1 MSSEYFYVGD
11 EYEYVFYRVPKELV
25 TSERWKDISME
36 AKVLYC
42 CMMDRHELSDK
53 NGWHDRDGRIYIYY
67 TFEQICEDMHVSR
80 KKAAAMLDEL
90 ENKAGLIERVRQ
102 GQGRP
107 NRIYVHRFHQ
117 RSYPQAVSDGNFLKY
132 PKETSGSIRSELP
145 EVSKRDTINTDNNK
159 TDKSEIES
167 IDPMDAIEEMRAYFD
182 YNCSFEELKKV
193 YPYHAGEL
201 EAIRELLVD
210 VCTTTRP
217 TVRIMGEDK
226 PTEVVKS
233 RLEKLNSS
241 HIGYVMDRM
250 NDTTTKITNIRQ
262 YLLAALYNAPVTIDH
277 YYTTLVHHD
286 MVYGSA

>member
-1 MSSEYFYVGD
+1 
-11 EYEYVFYRVPKELV
+11 
-25 TSERWKDISME
+25 
-36 AKVLYC
+36 
-42 CMMDRHELSDK
+42 
-53 NGWHDRDGRIYIYY
+53 
-67 TFEQICEDMHVSR
+67 
-80 KKAAAMLDEL
+80 
-90 ENKAGLIERVRQ
+90 
-102 GQGRP
+102 
-107 NRIYVHRFHQ
+107 
-117 RSYPQAVSDGNFLKY
+117 
-132 PKETSGSIRSELP
+132 
-145 EVSKRDTINTDNNK
+145 
-159 TDKSEIES
+159 
-167 IDPMDAIEEMRAYFD
+167 MDAIEEMRAYFD

-250 NDTTTKITNIRQ
+250 NETTTKITNIRQ

-286 MVYGSA
+286 MVYGV

>member
-1 MSSEYFYVGD
+1 
-11 EYEYVFYRVPKELV
+11 
-25 TSERWKDISME
+25 ME

-132 PKETSGSIRSELP
+132 PKETQSILIIIRLIRARSNQSIRWMRSRRCVL
-145 EVSKRDTINTDNNK
+145 I
-159 TDKSEIES
+159 S
-167 IDPMDAIEEMRAYFD
+167 II
-182 YNCSFEELKKV
+182 
-193 YPYHAGEL
+193 
-201 EAIRELLVD
+201 
-210 VCTTTRP
+210 
-217 TVRIMGEDK
+217 TVL
-226 PTEVVKS
+226 S
-233 RLEKLNSS
+233 RN
-241 HIGYVMDRM
+241 
-250 NDTTTKITNIRQ
+250 
-262 YLLAALYNAPVTIDH
+262 
-277 YYTTLVHHD
+277 
-286 MVYGSA
+286 